1 MFAESL
7 LESSWAQR
15 SRRSWTTATSFGL
28 QVLVIGV
35 LLTVPLLRTVGLP
48 PGRVLPTPISWGTPP
63 PPPAP
68 QIHREHVTT
77 LNQSNI
83 SENRLITPPSIPP
96 HVAQIAETT
105 APPQVNYNSRPGVE
119 GGTGTGSPDGVW
131 NAIGASLRPP
141 VAMPAPP
148 PTIRQFRTSS
158 MLQGSLVH
166 RVEPVYP
173 PMARMA
179 RVQGAVVLEA
189 VISKTGTMQNL
200 RLISGHPMLVP
211 VAIEA
216 VSQWRYKP
224 YLLNGEAIEV
234 ETQITVNFIL
244 GN

>member
-7 LESSWAQR
+7 LKNSWAQR

-28 QVLVIGV
+28 QAIVIGV

-48 PGRVLPTPISWGTPP
+48 PGRVLPTPISWGAP

-68 QIHREHVTT
+68 PIHRDHGTT

-83 SENRLITPPSIPP
+83 LVNTLLTPPSIPP
-96 HVAQIAETT
+96 HVAQIVETT
-105 APPQVNYNSRPGVE
+105 APPQVNYDGGSGVE
-119 GGTGTGSPDGVW
+119 GGTGTGSRDGVW
-131 NAIGASLRPP
+131 SAIDASLRPP

-148 PTIRQFRTSS
+148 PTMRQFRTSS

-173 PMARMA
+173 PMARIA
-179 RVQGAVVLEA
+179 RVQGAVILEA
-189 VISKTGTMQNL
+189 VISRTGRIENL
-200 RLISGHPMLVP
+200 RLLSGHPLLVP
-211 VAIEA
+211 AAIEA
-216 VSQWRYKP
+216 VSQWRYRP
-224 YLLNGEAIEV
+224 YVLNGEAIEV

>member
-7 LESSWAQR
+7 LEISWAQR

-28 QVLVIGV
+28 QAIVIGG

-48 PGRVLPTPISWGTPP
+48 PGRVLPTPISWGAPP
-63 PPPAP
+63 PLAP
-68 QIHREHVTT
+68 QIQREHVTT

-83 SENRLITPPSIPP
+83 SDNRLITPPSIPP
-96 HVAQIAETT
+96 QVAHIVEAT
-105 APPQVNYNSRPGVE
+105 APPQVNYNGGSGVE
-119 GGTGTGSPDGVW
+119 GGTGTGSRDGVW
-131 NAIGASLRPP
+131 QAIDASLRPP
-141 VAMPAPP
+141 VTLPAPP
-148 PTIRQFRTSS
+148 ATIRQFRTSS
-158 MLQGSLVH
+158 MLQGSLAH

-173 PMARMA
+173 PMARIA

-189 VISKTGTMQNL
+189 VISKTGTIENL
-200 RLISGHPMLVP
+200 RLISGHPLLVSA
-211 VAIEA
+211 AIEA
-216 VSQWRYKP
+216 VSQWRYRP

>member
-7 LESSWAQR
+7 LEISWAQR

-28 QVLVIGV
+28 QAIVIGA
-35 LLTVPLLRTVGLP
+35 LLTLPLLPTVGLP
-48 PGRVLPTPISWGTPP
+48 PGRVLPTPISWGAP

-68 QIHREHVTT
+68 HIERRQVTT

-105 APPQVNYNSRPGVE
+105 APPQVDYNSGSGVA

-131 NAIGASLRPP
+131 NAIGASLRP
-141 VAMPAPP
+141 VALPAPP
-148 PTIRQFRTSS
+148 PVLRQFRTSS

-173 PMARMA
+173 PMARTA
-179 RVQGAVVLEA
+179 RVGGLVVLEA
-189 VISKTGTMQNL
+189 IISKEGTMKNL
-200 RLISGHPMLVP
+200 RLISGHPLLVP
-211 VAIEA
+211 AAVEA
-216 VSQWRYKP
+216 VSQWRYRP
-224 YLLNGEAIEV
+224 YLLNGVAVEV

-244 GN
+244 AN

>member
-7 LESSWAQR
+7 LETSWAQR

-35 LLTVPLLRTVGLP
+35 FLTLPLVRTVGLP
-48 PGRVLPTPISWGTPP
+48 PGRVLPTPISWGAPP
-63 PPPAP
+63 SPAP

-77 LNQSNI
+77 LNQSNLWQD
-83 SENRLITPPSIPP
+83 RLITPPSIPP

-105 APPQVNYNSRPGVE
+105 APPQLNYHGGLGVE

-131 NAIGASLRPP
+131 NAIGVSLRPP

-148 PTIRQFRTSS
+148 PTIRQFQTSS

-166 RVEPVYP
+166 RVEPGYP
-173 PMARMA
+173 PMARNA
-179 RVQGAVVLEA
+179 RVQGSVVLEA
-189 VISKTGTMQNL
+189 IIDKEGTIKNL
-200 RLISGHPMLVP
+200 RLISAHPLLVP
-211 VAIEA
+211 AAVEA
-216 VSQWRYKP
+216 VRQWRYRP
-224 YLLNGEAIEV
+224 YVLNGEAIEV
-234 ETQITVNFIL
+234 ETQIRVNFIL

>member
-7 LESSWAQR
+7 LETSWAQR

-28 QVLVIGV
+28 QAIVIAA
-35 LLTVPLLRTVGLP
+35 LLTLPLLRTVGLP
-48 PGRVLPTPISWGTPP
+48 PGHVLPTPISWGAPP

-68 QIHREHVTT
+68 QIRRERMTT

-105 APPQVNYNSRPGVE
+105 APPQVNYNSGPGVE

-131 NAIGASLRPP
+131 TAMGASLRPP
-141 VAMPAPP
+141 AAMPVPP
-148 PTIRQFRTSS
+148 PAIRQFRTSN
-158 MLQGSLVH
+158 MLRGSLIH

-173 PMARMA
+173 AMARMA

-200 RLISGHPMLVP
+200 RLISGHPLLVP
-211 VAIEA
+211 AAIEA
-216 VSQWRYKP
+216 VSQWRYRP

>member
-7 LESSWAQR
+7 LEISWAQR

-28 QVLVIGV
+28 QAIVIGV

-48 PGRVLPTPISWGTPP
+48 PGRVLPTPISWGAP

-68 QIHREHVTT
+68 QIHREQVTT

-83 SENRLITPPSIPP
+83 ADNRLILPPSIPTR
-96 HVAQIAETT
+96 VAHIVEATT
-105 APPQVNYNSRPGVE
+105 PPQLNYASGSGVE
-119 GGTGTGSPDGVW
+119 GGTGIGSRDGVW
-131 NAIGASLRPP
+131 KAIDASLRPP

-148 PTIRQFRTSS
+148 PPMRQFRTSR

-173 PMARMA
+173 PMARIA

-189 VISKTGTMQNL
+189 LISKTGRIENL
-200 RLISGHPMLVP
+200 RLISGHPLLAP
-211 VAIEA
+211 AAIES
-216 VSQWRYKP
+216 VSQWRYRP
-224 YLLNGEAIEV
+224 YWLNGETIEV
-234 ETQITVNFIL
+234 ETQINVNFIL

>member
-7 LESSWAQR
+7 LEISWAQR
-15 SRRSWTTATSFGL
+15 SRRSWTTATSFGV
-28 QVLVIGV
+28 QAVVIGA
-35 LLTVPLLRTVGLP
+35 LLTLPLLRTVGLP
-48 PGRVLPTPISWGTPP
+48 PGRVLPTPISWGA

-68 QIHREHVTT
+68 QIERRQVTT

-105 APPQVNYNSRPGVE
+105 APPQVDYNRGSGVA

-141 VAMPAPP
+141 VALPAPP
-148 PTIRQFRTSS
+148 PAVRQFRTSS

-173 PMARMA
+173 PIARTA
-179 RVQGAVVLEA
+179 RVGGLVVLEA
-189 VISKTGTMQNL
+189 IISKEGTMKNL
-200 RLISGHPMLVP
+200 RLISGHPLLVP
-211 VAIEA
+211 AAVEA
-216 VSQWRYKP
+216 VSQWRYRP
-224 YLLNGEAIEV
+224 YLLNGEAVEV

>member
-7 LESSWAQR
+7 LENSWAQR

-28 QVLVIGV
+28 QAIAIGV

-48 PGRVLPTPISWGTPP
+48 PGRVLPTPISWGAP

-68 QIHREHVTT
+68 QIHRDHVTN

-83 SENRLITPPSIPP
+83 LGNTLITPPSIPT
-96 HVAQIAETT
+96 HVAHIVEAA
-105 APPQVNYNSRPGVE
+105 APPPVNYNSGSGVE
-119 GGTGTGSPDGVW
+119 GATGTGSRDGVW
-131 NAIGASLRPP
+131 NAIGASLRPA

-148 PTIRQFRTSS
+148 PTLRQFRTSS

-173 PMARMA
+173 PMARIA

-189 VISKTGTMQNL
+189 VISKTGTIEKL
-200 RLISGHPMLVP
+200 RLISGHPLLVP
-211 VAIEA
+211 AAIEA
-216 VSQWRYKP
+216 VSQWRYRP
-224 YLLNGEAIEV
+224 YVLNGEAIEV
-234 ETQITVNFIL
+234 ETQVTVNFIL